1 MTESL
6 IPLLRCPVSRSPLR
20 LEVILYGKKVY
31 NGTETTIIKD
41 GILFSD
47 SAWFYPVIDGIPRLI
62 VEAVTDYR
70 DFLSTH
76 LPDFAQRCDALLAMH
91 GPLLASVQQKNDR
104 TKKSFAY
111 EWQQFDYQQDR
122 TWEADKPQMFDRFLT
137 ETDETAA
144 SVNGKLIFDAGCG
157 NGQLNQLIAASGAT
171 VLGMDFSRS
180 VEQAFQENTETNAL
194 FIQGDVQ
201 FPPVAFEAFDIVH
214 CSGVLIHTNNTQ
226 HSFNCLVPCVKQGG
240 KLSVWLY
247 HPRDNAGHRFILFLR
262 KILTKLPLPLLYWVC
277 KWILFP
283 FALVVKRMKG
293 NKQPAREL
301 MIDILDQFT
310 PEFRWEHTHEE
321 AKSWFDQQNFYN
333 TRVTTSNIFGFNITG
348 VRPDTSG

>member
-1 MTESL
+1 MTESML
-6 IPLLRCPVSRSPLR
+6 PLLRCPVTRSPLR
-20 LEVILYGKKVY
+20 LELIQSGKKLY
-31 NGTETTIIKD
+31 NGIETTIIKD

-47 SAWFYPVIDGIPRLI
+47 SEWFYPIIDGIPRLI
-62 VEAVTDYR
+62 VEAVIDYSP
-70 DFLSTH
+70 FLSAH
-76 LPDFAQRCDALLAMH
+76 LPDFFQRREALISKHASLLA
-91 GPLLASVQQKNDR
+91 AVQKKNDR
-104 TKKSFAY
+104 TKQSFAY
-111 EWQQFDYQQDR
+111 EWKQFDYQQDR
-122 TWEADKPQMFDRFLT
+122 TWEADKPQMLHRFLT

-144 SVNGKLIFDAGCG
+144 SISGKLIFDAGCG
-157 NGQLNQLIAASGAT
+157 NGQLNQLIAAGGAT

-180 VEQAFQENTETNAL
+180 IEKAFNENTEANAL

-201 FPPVAFEAFDIVH
+201 YPPVAFDTFDIVH

-226 HSFNCLVPCVKQGG
+226 QSFNCLVPCVKVGG

-247 HPRDNAGHRFILFLR
+247 HPRKNAGHRFILLLR
-262 KILTKLPLPLLYWVC
+262 KMLARLPLRLLYWIC

-283 FALVVKRMKG
+283 LAFILKRIKG
-293 NKQPAREL
+293 NRQPAREL

-321 AKSWFDQQNFYN
+321 AMSWFEKNNFEE

-348 VRPDTSG
+348 KRKQP

>member
-1 MTESL
+1 MTELL
-6 IPLLRCPVSRSPLR
+6 IPLLRCPVSRSSLR
-20 LEVILYGKKVY
+20 LEVIRYGKKVY

-41 GILFSD
+41 GILFSN
-47 SAWFYPVIDGIPRLI
+47 SEWFYPVIDGIPRLI
-62 VEAVTDYR
+62 VEAVIDYN

-76 LPDFAQRCDALLAMH
+76 LPDFPQRRDALIAKN
-91 GPLLASVQQKNDR
+91 GWLLASVQQKNDR

-111 EWQQFDYQQDR
+111 EWKQFDYQQDR
-122 TWEADKPQMFDRFLT
+122 TWEADKPQMFERFLT
-137 ETDETAA
+137 ETDETAT
-144 SVNGKLIFDAGCG
+144 SINGKLIFDAGCG
-157 NGQLNQLIAASGAT
+157 NGQLNQLIAANGAT

-180 VEQAFQENTETNAL
+180 VEQAFNENTEANAL

-214 CSGVLIHTNNTQ
+214 CSGVLIHTSNTQ
-226 HSFNCLVPCVKQGG
+226 HSFNCLVPCVKEGG

-247 HPRDNAGHRFILFLR
+247 HPRNNAGHRFILLLR
-262 KILTKLPLPLLYWVC
+262 KMLAKLPLPLLYWIC
-277 KWILFP
+277 RWILFP
-283 FALVVKRMKG
+283 FAFVVKRVKG

-321 AKSWFDQQNFYN
+321 AKSWFDQENFYH
-333 TRVTTSNIFGFNITG
+333 THITTSNIFGFNITG
-348 VRPDTSG
+348 KRLKV